1 MKKKIF
7 VFLLLLF
14 VWVLLALP
22 FDIQNFLLGVFVSLF
37 TTLVFGDA
45 VPDDVLKFLSIK
57 RIFAFIK
64 YIFVFL
70 YYMILANLDV
80 MYRVLHPALPIKPGI
95 VKAKTRLTSKFARTM
110 LANSITLTP
119 GTLTVDIEGEN
130 LYIHWIN
137 VKSADVEEA
146 TKIIVEKFEKILEE
160 IFA

>member
-95 VKAKTRLTSKFARTM
+95 VKVKTRLTSKFARTM